1 MGVLPLQFS
10 GEDSVE
16 GLGLTGS
23 EVISIHGLNDHI
35 KPGDE
40 VEVIAE
46 KETGERIQFPALVR
60 LDTDMEIVY
69 YRNGGILHTVL
80 RNMLDE

>member
-1 MGVLPLQFS
+1 
-10 GEDSVE
+10 
-16 GLGLTGS
+16 
-23 EVISIHGLNDHI
+23 
-35 KPGDE
+35 
-40 VEVIAE
+40 VIAE